1 MLANLIKATVVVSGY
16 SSTVSTVLQR
26 HGKSWSCVMVCV
38 QCRVYSVQLITTV
51 ELARTELAHRT
62 RAVVARGIL
71 PFPDPDPGRCQAF
84 RSAGSSKIKIR
95 TSPWHK
101 DKSALCHGEVRI
113 LVFDGPAELE
123 A

>member
-1 MLANLIKATVVVSGY
+1 MGAKF
-16 SSTVSTVLQR
+16 STMHSTM
-26 HGKSWSCVMVCV
+26 K
-38 QCRVYSVQLITTV
+38 ITTI

-71 PFPDPDPGRCQAF
+71 PSPDPDPGRCQAF

-113 LVFDGPAELE
+113 LIFDDPAELE